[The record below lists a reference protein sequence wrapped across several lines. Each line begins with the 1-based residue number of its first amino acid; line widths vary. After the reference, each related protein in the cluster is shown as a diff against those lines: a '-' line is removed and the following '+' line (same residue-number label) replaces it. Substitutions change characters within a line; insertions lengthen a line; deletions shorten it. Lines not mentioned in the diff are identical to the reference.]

1 MWARASAGVVAGFFL
16 AAGVVGLVCWALPG
30 PWTSTVVGGLVA
42 FFPVWMGVMGAS
54 FAFANGRRAW
64 AWIGALAVLGMGA
77 LWGLQHLAWVV

>member
-1 MWARASAGVVAGFFL
+1 MSARASAGVVAGFFL
-16 AAGVVGLVCWALPG
+16 AAGVVGLVCWGLPG